1 MSRPIKIYILALF
14 LIFCQAKLWA
24 QELTGE
30 LSEQEF
36 LELVQE
42 NHPVAKQARNMAEM
56 GEYAILEAR
65 GAFDPYL
72 FSKNKQKFYKD
83 TNYYLYSNSGI
94 SLPTRTGITFQGGY
108 DWNEGEYIS
117 RENSLPAN
125 GLWYAG
131 VSVPVLQGLFIDER
145 RAAFQQALVE
155 RRNFEN
161 EARLMLN
168 DVFLQATSYYWQWVQ
183 FKAQKQVVEAAIE
196 LASDNLQNFKIAFQ
210 QGDKPAIDTLE
221 ASIQLQNLQIQNQ
234 QLQNDLETARL
245 NLYNFL
251 WGEEVNPVEESPI
264 NPPQVDRVSMDH
276 IDSLRASMQIF
287 VQDHPALR
295 AYDLKL
301 KMLQIENRLKREKLK
316 PKLNLEY
323 NVIQD
328 PANDI
333 SEVTGLDNYKWGVS
347 FSMPLLLRSERGA
360 LRMNE
365 LKLEN
370 TNYQYQQKRLEIL
383 NKARQYEN
391 TFENISKQLNTYQQ
405 VVTQYEQLLKA
416 ELRKFNIGESS
427 IFLIN
432 YRQMSLV
439 NARLKFIELQ
449 SKYRY
454 YYRQWLHSL
463 GAAPDLWLR
472 E

>member
-1 MSRPIKIYILALF
+1 MSSVLKYLTIALC
-14 LIFCQAKLWA
+14 IFFFQNSSWA
-24 QELTGE
+24 QQLTGE

-56 GEYAILEAR
+56 GEFAIMEAK

-72 FSKNKQKFYKD
+72 FSKNKQKYYKD

-94 SLPTRTGITFQGGY
+94 TLPTRTGITFQGGY
-108 DWNEGEYIS
+108 DWNEGEYVS
-117 RENSLPAN
+117 RENTLPVN

-183 FKAQKQVVEAAIE
+183 FKAQKEVVEAAIE
-196 LASDNLQNFKIAFQ
+196 LASDNLQNFKIAFR
-210 QGDKPAIDTLE
+210 QGDKPALDTLE
-221 ASIQLQNLQIQNQ
+221 ASIQLQNLEIQNQ

-251 WGEEVNPVEESPI
+251 WGEEANPVEENPI
-264 NPPQVDRVSMDH
+264 VPSEVDKVGVEQ
-276 IDSLRASMQIF
+276 IDSLRASLQVF

-323 NVIQD
+323 NLLQN

-333 SEVTGLDNYKWGVS
+333 SEVTGLDNYKWGLS

-391 TFENISKQLNTYQQ
+391 TFENISKQLNTYQE
-405 VVTQYEQLLKA
+405 VVNQYEQLLTA
-416 ELRKFNIGESS
+416 ELRKFDIGESS

-449 SKYRY
+449 SKYRF

-463 GAAPDLWLR
+463 GAAPSFWLK

>member
-1 MSRPIKIYILALF
+1 
-14 LIFCQAKLWA
+14 
-24 QELTGE
+24 
-30 LSEQEF
+30 
-36 LELVQE
+36 
-42 NHPVAKQARNMAEM
+42 
-56 GEYAILEAR
+56 
-65 GAFDPYL
+65 
-72 FSKNKQKFYKD
+72 
-83 TNYYLYSNSGI
+83 
-94 SLPTRTGITFQGGY
+94 
-108 DWNEGEYIS
+108 
-117 RENSLPAN
+117 
-125 GLWYAG
+125 
-131 VSVPVLQGLFIDER
+131 
-145 RAAFQQALVE
+145 
-155 RRNFEN
+155 
-161 EARLMLN
+161 
-168 DVFLQATSYYWQWVQ
+168 
-183 FKAQKQVVEAAIE
+183 
-196 LASDNLQNFKIAFQ
+196 
-210 QGDKPAIDTLE
+210 
-221 ASIQLQNLQIQNQ
+221 
-234 QLQNDLETARL
+234 
-245 NLYNFL
+245 
-251 WGEEVNPVEESPI
+251 
-264 NPPQVDRVSMDH
+264 
-276 IDSLRASMQIF
+276 
-287 VQDHPALR
+287 
-295 AYDLKL
+295 
-301 KMLQIENRLKREKLK
+301 MLQIENRLKREKLK